1 MTRIAAGT
9 YPFSHHNIYI
19 PEHLKIMLDGEVA
32 KNKNYNTVNQ
42 WLRTKYTG
50 DWNVQ
55 TIKQVLSGRT
65 KSPSVDLLED
75 VRRLVTKTGVASQ
88 YSFPQLPII
97 RLSEVQRIV
106 AEDSGLRYNYIAEKI
121 DSNSPTISNIVNGT
135 VQYRYDIA
143 WKFTHFFIG
152 YFENPSK
159 HRVETTWDFYGWI
172 KDRRAQEG
180 IMTPEEH
187 AKWRDS
193 YNRRTGGNSTYVKKN

>member
-1 MTRIAAGT
+1 MNEKYEELASLAVNNGYSLERFQEI
-9 YPFSHHNIYI
+9 
-19 PEHLKIMLDGEVA
+19 LA

-121 DSNSPTISNIVNGT
+121 DSNSPTISNVIHGN
-135 VQYRYDIA
+135 
-143 WKFTHFFIG
+143 
-152 YFENPSK
+152 
-159 HRVETTWDFYGWI
+159 
-172 KDRRAQEG
+172 
-180 IMTPEEH
+180 
-187 AKWRDS
+187 AK
-193 YNRRTGGNSTYVKKN
+193 

>member
-1 MTRIAAGT
+1 MKKIAAGT

-106 AEDSGLRYNYIAEKI
+106 AEDSGLRYNYI
-121 DSNSPTISNIVNGT
+121 G
-135 VQYRYDIA
+135 
-143 WKFTHFFIG
+143 
-152 YFENPSK
+152 
-159 HRVETTWDFYGWI
+159 
-172 KDRRAQEG
+172 
-180 IMTPEEH
+180 
-187 AKWRDS
+187 
-193 YNRRTGGNSTYVKKN
+193 